1 MTVRRAP
8 RLLRS
13 VRASAVGEDGGMA
26 SVAILVNGLPGSG
39 KTTLSATLAGVLGCP
54 LLAKDPISEA
64 LVDLAGPMIA
74 PEALGGIAMDTVW
87 AMAGEVEAGVV
98 VDAFWHRERDLEFAR
113 AGVER
118 AGSPRTVEVWCDV
131 DPDTALQRVVDALG
145 AMPVRAIVTLG
156 PALAAD
162 AVHSSAPHVVYAGS
176 LQGRSPKPAEQG
188 AKGAVL
194 VTVQDDRIADLRHVP
209 LDRFRFAAVEVD
221 VSGLADTASV
231 LDALRRAGLELS
243 DRLERHVNRRTGRRA
258 GEYFESILI
267 ATHL

>member
-1 MTVRRAP
+1 VSVRRAP

-13 VRASAVGEDGGMA
+13 VGASAVREDGGMA

-54 LLAKDPISEA
+54 LLARDPITEA

-98 VDAFWHRERDLEFAR
+98 VDASWHRERDLEFAR

-131 DPDTALQRVVDALG
+131 DPEVALQRVVD
-145 AMPVRAIVTLG
+145 R
-156 PALAAD
+156 LAAGGRHPAHGTVESARAAWPTRVAGAEPLGLWPVIRVD
-162 AVHSSAPHVVYAGS
+162 TSAPVDMDD
-176 LQGRSPKPAEQG
+176 
-188 AKGAVL
+188 L
-194 VTVQDDRIADLRHVP
+194 VMQISA
-209 LDRFRFAAVEVD
+209 RFV
-221 VSGLADTASV
+221 
-231 LDALRRAGLELS
+231 
-243 DRLERHVNRRTGRRA
+243 
-258 GEYFESILI
+258 
-267 ATHL
+267 